1 MALSLRSTVRD
12 TEDGRDHFV
21 LRPLK
26 VGPSR
31 LAPSRQQQEEVLASF
46 GAFIG
51 LGTGVAI
58 GSVMWLAAILL
69 VRRLL

>member
-1 MALSLRSTVRD
+1 MALRLSSTVKV
-12 TEDGRDHFV
+12 TEDSPDDAVRG
-21 LRPLK
+21 PLK

-31 LAPSRQQQEEVLASF
+31 PARSRQQQEEVLASF

-58 GSVMWLAAILL
+58 GSVVWVAAILL
-69 VRRLL
+69 FRSLL

>member
-1 MALSLRSTVRD
+1 MALRLSSTVKV
-12 TEDGRDHFV
+12 TEDGPDDAVRG
-21 LRPLK
+21 P

-31 LAPSRQQQEEVLASF
+31 PARSRQQQEEVLASF

-58 GSVMWLAAILL
+58 GSVVWVAVILL
-69 VRRLL
+69 FRSLL